1 MQLGAT
7 RLAPAPRQPQVRGM
21 TLRGTIGAVRRV
33 LGERALEQMTALMT
47 PELARHLRAGVVP
60 NLWYPLADLR
70 AIHATAQ
77 MVSGRGVELAR
88 TIGRESTLDDF
99 RGVYRILTAVL
110 SPAFLMRRT
119 PGLFDRYYDTG
130 RLQIPRAAT
139 HACEAFFSGCSGFDA
154 NVWQDTV
161 GGCCA
166 FLEVC
171 GARDIEPQILDGGGD
186 GDDYL
191 RVSATWR

>member
-7 RLAPAPRQPQVRGM
+7 RLASAPHEPRVRGM
-21 TLRGTIGAVRRV
+21 TLRGTLGAVRRI
-33 LGERALEQMTALMT
+33 LGARAIEQLAALMT
-47 PELARHLRAGVVP
+47 PEQARRVRAGVVP
-60 NLWYPLADLR
+60 NLWYPLSDLR

-77 MVSGRGVELAR
+77 MVGGRGPELAR
-88 TIGRESTLDDF
+88 AIGRDATLDDF

-130 RLQIPRAAT
+130 RLQIPRAEAN
-139 HACEAFFSGCSGFDA
+139 ACEAFFSGCAGFDA
-154 NVWQDTV
+154 NLWQDTV

-171 GARDIEPQILDGGGD
+171 GARDIEAQVLEGGRNGD
-186 GDDYL
+186 EHL
-191 RVSATWR
+191 RVRATWR